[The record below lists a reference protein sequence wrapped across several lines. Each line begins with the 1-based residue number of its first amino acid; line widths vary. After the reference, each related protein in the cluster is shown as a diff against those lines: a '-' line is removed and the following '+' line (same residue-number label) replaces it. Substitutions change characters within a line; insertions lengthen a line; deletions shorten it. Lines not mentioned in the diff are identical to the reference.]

1 MIRIKALTEAVGQR
15 CSVEKGVLSNCAKF
29 TGKRLCQSFF
39 FNKVEDLR
47 PEIFKNTFSYRTI
60 PVATSAL
67 IKNLLINFKGA
78 PSSPRQFLTIWNPLE
93 TMKYVLYLALF
104 VLKIFKFLSWIFV
117 RKLRLILKFLTS
129 QTGKQ
134 IITINILPNFSR
146 SKSNQKIK
154 FVQSIEFN
162 MRNIFLANH
171 TQNMMDKLFAHPF
184 LKNLNQ
190 WSKVLYVL
198 FLL

>member
-1 MIRIKALTEAVGQR
+1 MF
-15 CSVEKGVLSNCAKF
+15 SCAF
-29 TGKRLCQSFF
+29 C
-39 FNKVEDLR
+39 
-47 PEIFKNTFSYRTI
+47 EIFKNTFSYRTI

-93 TMKYVLYLALF
+93 TMKYVFYLALF